1 MTSYKELQNKNNDE
15 LAKLL
20 KEKQNELLELK
31 FGKAVRNVKNT
42 AKIGSTKKEIAR
54 ILTAL
59 NK

>member
-15 LAKLL
+15 LVKLL

-31 FGKAVRNVKNT
+31 FGKAVRNIKNT
-42 AKIGSTKKEIAR
+42 AKIGSIKKEIAR